1 MPMLNS
7 DVITPR
13 EQVQHDWD
21 VDAWNKQAAHD
32 LAKTKLQIEAKKLE
46 LQMRQED
53 AMKSRAHQE
62 HMKDM
67 EAEIRAYEAKW
78 SQLLRLPILIVKLP
92 LFILFGVAFIVAVAK
107 GNEISQID
115 YWKLLR

>member
-13 EQVQHDWD
+13 EQVQHDWE
-21 VDAWNKQAAHD
+21 VDMWGKQAAHD
-32 LAKTKLQIEAKKLE
+32 LEKTKLQIEAKKLE

-53 AMKSRAHQE
+53 AMKSRTHQE
-62 HMKDM
+62 HMKDL
-67 EAEIRAYEAKW
+67 EAEIRQYEAKW
-78 SQLLRLPILIVKLP
+78 TQLLRVPVLIVKLP
-92 LFILFGVAFIVAVAK
+92 LFILFGIAFCIATTK
-107 GNEISQID
+107 GTEISNND